1 MLKTVPVNYVENQ
14 KTTEAQKVSSPREFS
29 SSLQQA
35 LELANLMFRNTGTSI
50 YIGKTSKW

>member
-1 MLKTVPVNYVENQ
+1 MPVNYVENQ